1 MRPMTDLVPSDVA
14 LLDLLR
20 KQNGMSVA
28 DFQEALDVTATAV
41 RQRLTRLMAQGY
53 VRREAIESTGRGR
66 PSHRYH
72 LTQQGRRTSGVN
84 FGDLAVALWEEIRAI
99 KDFEVR
105 KGLLK
110 RLSARLA
117 EKYSQRVSGANLAE
131 RMEALV
137 DLFRERQIPF
147 EVHRESCGLPVLTA
161 LACPYPDLA
170 ERDPSIC
177 AMERL
182 LFSEVLGERVSLE
195 RCRLDGDDC
204 CTFRAADAD
213 SVATTSQETS

>member
-1 MRPMTDLVPSDVA
+1 MTDLISSDVA
-14 LLDLLR
+14 VLDLLR
-20 KQNGMSVA
+20 KHQGMTVA
-28 DFQEALDVTATAV
+28 DFQKALDVTATAV

-72 LTQQGRRTSGVN
+72 LTQLGRRKTGAN
-84 FGDLAVALWEEIRAI
+84 FGDLALVLWEEVRAI

-105 KGLLK
+105 KGLLQ

-117 EKYSQRVSGANLAE
+117 GQYSQRVSGANLSE
-131 RMEALV
+131 RMESLV

-147 EVHRESCGLPVLTA
+147 EVQHEGRGLPVLTA

-177 AMERL
+177 AMERM
-182 LFSEVLGERVSLE
+182 LFSELLGEKVSLD

-204 CTFRAADAD
+204 CTFRAAGTD
-213 SVATTSQETS
+213 SLVTTSQETT